1 MFDFLDGIM
10 DPVLEPLLAIAN
22 AIIKLVELIIVV
34 LDFLP
39 KMIKVAFDIFNPT
52 KLINDVIGGTIA
64 ALTLAVKRISDIFNP
79 RTYFGTNPHDDKK
92 PKENIFGAT
101 PEVDPET
108 GKIINPMN
116 SKGQKCV
123 PPTVARLILMLLC
136 PPFAMFLHF
145 GLSAWFSILVCSL
158 LTVYGF
164 YFPGLIYAVLNI
176 LC

>member
-1 MFDFLDGIM
+1 MSELLEIFEGIGKIATAFL
-10 DPVLEPLLAIAN
+10 
-22 AIIKLVELIIVV
+22 KLGELLII
-34 LDFLP
+34 LITFIP
-39 KMIKVAFDIFNPT
+39 KMIGIAFDIFNPT
-52 KLINDVIGGTIA
+52 NLINDVIGGTIA
-64 ALTLAVKRISDIFNP
+64 ALTLTMKRISDIFNP
-79 RTYFGTNPHDDKK
+79 RTYFGTNPHDKK

-145 GLSAWFSILVCSL
+145 GLSHSKGIQMNPYSH
-158 LTVYGF
+158 
-164 YFPGLIYAVLNI
+164 VLCQYNI
-176 LC
+176 LLCLKK